1 MTSCKDAVKIGD
13 GQRRWINEQRWYP
26 EARNL
31 GQAGVCAYRP
41 HTGSTVLYQ
50 VLRDGEGGAAGPAYC
65 RQAAGISPQ
74 SKAVNTDS

>member
-1 MTSCKDAVKIGD
+1 MTSCRDAVKIGD
-13 GQRRWINEQRWYP
+13 GQWRWINEHHQYP

-31 GQAGVCAYRP
+31 GRAGVRAYRP

-50 VLRDGEGGAAGPAYC
+50 VLRDGGAGEHRKA
-65 RQAAGISPQ
+65 RLQAAGISPQ